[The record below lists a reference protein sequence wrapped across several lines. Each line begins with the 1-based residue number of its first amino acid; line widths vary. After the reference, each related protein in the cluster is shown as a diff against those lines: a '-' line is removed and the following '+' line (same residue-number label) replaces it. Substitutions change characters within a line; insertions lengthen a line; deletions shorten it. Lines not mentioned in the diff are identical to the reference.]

1 MSSGR
6 LILQSRQGVVLPSS
20 CFDSV
25 FETIERGDSFWA
37 KQERRSRRRRS
48 KIIYTFV
55 PSFRILI
62 VYIPLLFNMYA

>member
-1 MSSGR
+1 MRSGR

-37 KQERRSRRRRS
+37 KQETRKSPTSFLINLSEVCYDDIIIDSLHIIISS
-48 KIIYTFV
+48 K
-55 PSFRILI
+55 
-62 VYIPLLFNMYA
+62 

>member
-48 KIIYTFV
+48 KIIPSSLRFV
-55 PSFRILI
+55 YS
-62 VYIPLLFNMYA
+62 